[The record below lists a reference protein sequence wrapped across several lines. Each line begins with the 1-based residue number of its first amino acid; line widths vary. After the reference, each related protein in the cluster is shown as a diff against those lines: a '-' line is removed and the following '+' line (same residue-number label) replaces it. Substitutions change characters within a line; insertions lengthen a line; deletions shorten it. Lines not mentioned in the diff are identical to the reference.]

1 MWWDTRKLTA
11 PTEVIILEFSK
22 NDDKPEWTKWASS
35 HGVSCMDYDLS
46 IPVRFMVRLIIF
58 FIYIQSK
65 HLIGL
70 RKVQVTLIIN
80 NIQNIKI

>member
-22 NDDKPEWTKWASS
+22 NDDEPKWTKCARS

-46 IPVRFMVRLIIF
+46 IPVRFMVRSKI
-58 FIYIQSK
+58 FIYLQSK
-65 HLIGL
+65 HPVGL
-70 RKVQVTLIIN
+70 HKVQVKKL
-80 NIQNIKI
+80 